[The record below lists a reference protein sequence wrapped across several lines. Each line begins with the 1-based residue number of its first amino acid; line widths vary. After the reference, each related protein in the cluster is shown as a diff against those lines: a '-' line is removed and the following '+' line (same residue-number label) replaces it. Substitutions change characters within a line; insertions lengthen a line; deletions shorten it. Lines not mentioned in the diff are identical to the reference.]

1 MTPTSHIHHEV
12 PIAHTVPGTDG
23 SRAYWVDA
31 TTLAWPPE
39 LIPAGTHETALRLG
53 LLTSPTGSVSLEA
66 GVLRLGD
73 DGYEIPLRPVGTL
86 DEDIVA
92 AHPQLAG
99 YLALSLLDET
109 GAPRLERGDVEKLLT
124 GQVAVLQRAAAGW
137 VTAFTGVQTWPVIDR
152 LWGTSA
158 AARDGSAPL
167 GVWFDE
173 SDGAPAFALWAPTAR
188 RVTLLTWDTGD
199 PTGSVPDVNA
209 APVRTPADHA
219 AGHAPGSWDG
229 RWEVSAEISA
239 AAGVRPGCQYLWE
252 VEVYVPDTGRIETNL
267 VTDPCSRALTRDSH
281 RSVAVD
287 LDQQA
292 LTPAAW
298 AETQPPVVAQDSA
311 RAIYELHVRD
321 FSAADHTVPAALRGT
336 YAAFGVDSAG
346 TRHLRALAEA
356 GIDTIHLL
364 PVFDFSSV
372 PEDRAHQRVPQ
383 IPSGTTPASRR
394 PQAAV
399 AVVADRDAYN
409 WGYDPFHWMA
419 PEGSYAREGHQDGGA
434 RTREMRAMIGSLHA
448 MGLQVILDQVYNHT
462 ADGGQGEHSVL
473 DRVVPGYYHR
483 LDAAGRGEGF
493 TCCHDIATE
502 RAMAERL
509 MIDACVGWVRDYRV
523 DGFRFD
529 LMGYHSTATM
539 AALRQAL
546 DEIEDEAVG
555 HRVFLYGEGWEVPE
569 ASGGR
574 HLHRAIQGQVGS
586 GPDGGYLGIGTFND
600 RVRDGLL
607 GERFLPDLR
616 LGQGL
621 ATGVAVDPNEHEERP
636 ADAAARDLAWRTEL
650 VQLSLA
656 GNLRTA
662 GGPGYGHSVAAYGD
676 EPVDSIAYVEAHD
689 DESLFDWLVYKLP
702 VTTPMHQRV
711 RAQLF
716 ALAAVTLGQTPC
728 FWSAGT
734 ELLRSKSLDRD
745 SYNSGDHFN
754 AIDWTGQDT
763 GWGRG
768 LPPAER
774 NFDRWLIQADLL
786 VREDLRPRPE
796 DVAKAREMAF
806 DLLRLRRSTPLLT
819 LGSAELVRERVSFP
833 LSGKRGVPG
842 VIVMVVDDGGGD
854 LDIDPALDGVAVAL
868 NARPE
873 TVTVRIEELTGR
885 YLRLS
890 DIQRTGADDVVRATH
905 FDPATGE
912 LTVPGRTAAVLVE
925 H

>member
-1 MTPTSHIHHEV
+1 MTSTAYVHHEA

-31 TTLAWPPE
+31 STLAWPPE
-39 LIPAGTHETALRLG
+39 LVPAGTHESSLSLG
-53 LLTSPTGSVSLEA
+53 LLTSPTGSVGLEE

-73 DGYEIPLRPVGTL
+73 DGYEVPLRLVGAL
-86 DEDIVA
+86 DEDVVA
-92 AHPQLAG
+92 AHPQLEG

-109 GAPRLERGDVEKLLT
+109 GAPRLEREDVEKLLT
-124 GQVAVLQRAAAGW
+124 GQVAVVQRAAAGW

-152 LWGTSA
+152 IWGETA

-167 GVWFDE
+167 GTWFEDP
-173 SDGAPAFALWAPTAR
+173 DGAPAFALWAPTAR
-188 RVTLLTWDTGD
+188 SVTLLTWDTGD
-199 PTGSVPDVNA
+199 PTGSVPDVEA
-209 APVRTPADHA
+209 SPVRTPASRA
-219 AGHAPGSWDG
+219 AGTWDG
-229 RWEVSAEISA
+229 RWEVSAEA
-239 AAGVRPGCQYLWE
+239 ASVAGVRPGCQYLWE
-252 VEVYVPDTGRIETNL
+252 VTVYVPDTGRVETNL
-267 VTDPCSRALTRDSH
+267 VTDPCARALTRDSR

-287 LDQQA
+287 LEQRA
-292 LTPAAW
+292 LKPTVW
-298 AETQPPVVAQDSA
+298 VENLPPVVAHDSA

-336 YAAFGVDSAG
+336 YAAFSVDSAG
-346 TRHLRALAEA
+346 TRHLRALAAA
-356 GIDTIHLL
+356 GIDTLHLM

-372 PEDRAHQRVPQ
+372 PEDRAEQSVPE
-383 IPSGTTPASRR
+383 IPAGATAASRR
-394 PQAAV
+394 PQAAI
-399 AVVADRDAYN
+399 AAVADRDAYN
-409 WGYDPFHWMA
+409 WGYDPYHWMA
-419 PEGSYAREGHQDGGA
+419 PEGSYAREGRQDGGA
-434 RTREMRAMIGSLHA
+434 RTREVRTMIGALHG
-448 MGLQVILDQVYNHT
+448 MGLQVILDQVFNHT
-462 ADGGQGEHSVL
+462 SDGGQGAHSVL

-483 LDAAGRGEGF
+483 LDAAGRVEGF
-493 TCCHDIATE
+493 TCCHDVATE

-529 LMGYHSTATM
+529 LMGYYSTATM
-539 AALRQAL
+539 RALRHAL
-546 DEIEDEAVG
+546 DEVEDDAVG
-555 HRVFLYGEGWEVPE
+555 HPVFLYGEGWEVNE
-569 ASGGR
+569 ASGSR
-574 HLHRAIQGQVGS
+574 HVRRAVQGQVGS
-586 GPDGGYLGIGTFND
+586 GPDGGFLHIGTFND

-616 LGQGL
+616 VGQGL
-621 ATGVAVDPNEHEERP
+621 ATGAVVDPNEQEERS
-636 ADAAARDLAWRTEL
+636 ADAAARDLAWRTKL

-656 GNLRTA
+656 GNLRTV
-662 GGPGYGHSVAAYGD
+662 GGPGYGHAEAAYGD

-689 DESLFDWLVYKLP
+689 DEALYDWLVYKLP
-702 VTTPMHQRV
+702 STTTMDQRV
-711 RAQLF
+711 RAQIL

-728 FWSAGT
+728 FWAAGT

-763 GWGRG
+763 GWGHG

-786 VREDLRPRPE
+786 MREDLRPGPE
-796 DVAKAREMAF
+796 DVAKAREMAL

-833 LSGKRGVPG
+833 LSGDWSVPG

-854 LDIDPALDGVAVAL
+854 LDIDPALDGVVVAL

-873 TVTVRIEELTGR
+873 AVSVRVEELTGR
-885 YLRLS
+885 YLMLS
-890 DIQRTGADDVVRATH
+890 DIQRTGVDDVVRGTR